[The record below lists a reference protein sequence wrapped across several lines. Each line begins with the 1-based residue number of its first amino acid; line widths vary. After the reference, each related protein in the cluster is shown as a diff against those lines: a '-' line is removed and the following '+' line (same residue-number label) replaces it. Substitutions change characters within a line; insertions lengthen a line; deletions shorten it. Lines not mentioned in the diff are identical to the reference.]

1 MKFSTLETRTKG
13 LPEIY
18 AGRTYIEADN
28 VTGTFTFS
36 EKVPVSLKRKPSYT
50 VDSEG
55 NKTQKK
61 SQKGNDIEERAV
73 FLPIDIDGKE
83 YLVASKSPLLVRLF
97 ANADIKETQD
107 FGTEAKIDLLAETV
121 EGTFRFC
128 KKPYEYTKTKTA
140 QVLYIE
146 EVE

>member
-18 AGRTYIEADN
+18 SGRMYIEADR
-28 VTGTFTFS
+28 VTGAFTFS
-36 EKVPVSLKRKPSYT
+36 EKVPISIKRRPSYT

-61 SQKGNDIEERAV
+61 SQKGNDIEDRAV
-73 FLPIDIDGKE
+73 FLPIDFDGKE

-97 ANADIKETQD
+97 ANADIEETQD
-107 FGTEAKIDLLAETV
+107 FGEEAKIDLLSESL
-121 EGTFRFC
+121 EGTFRFV
-128 KKPYEYTKTKTA
+128 KQMYEYTKTKTA
-140 QVLYIE
+140 PVLYLE